1 MTAAPSP
8 SSARVVALELLRWA
22 YLREVEA
29 LAERLRPRLES
40 GQLVPWSTSDDRWED
55 LTVWPMR
62 GRHAPPTHRL
72 EAVCLR
78 TLARTFSD
86 ACGVLAVTPAIAAL
100 DTGYNVTQVREA
112 AAELIARD
120 VLRVARERGWI
131 PPAA

>member
-40 GQLVPWSTSDDRWED
+40 GQLVPWSTWDERWED
-55 LTVWPMR
+55 LHGVPTHGPR
-62 GRHAPPTHRL
+62 AAPTYRLRAACRHALVRSFQDAFL
-72 EAVCLR
+72 VMAVSPSADRADVGYPL
-78 TLARTFSD
+78 D
-86 ACGVLAVTPAIAAL
+86 GVR
-100 DTGYNVTQVREA
+100 GA
-112 AAELIARD
+112 AAEVVAED
-120 VLRVARERGWI
+120 VLREARERGWI